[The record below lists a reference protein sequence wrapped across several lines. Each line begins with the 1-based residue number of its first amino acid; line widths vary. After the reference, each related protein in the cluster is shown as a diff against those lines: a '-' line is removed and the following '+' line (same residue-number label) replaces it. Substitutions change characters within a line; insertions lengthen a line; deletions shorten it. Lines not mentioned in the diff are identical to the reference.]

1 MKMKSILSAAIVL
14 GLLAASAACTSDE
27 KKVEEVVAVPEKKA
41 DDHSFEVAKDGK
53 LEFKAEIVYF
63 SFDDA
68 TLTPEGQA
76 RLDAIAAHM
85 KSKTNEKLKV
95 EGHCDDR
102 GSVEYNLALGQRRA
116 ESVRKY
122 LETVGIGNDRLQAV
136 SFGSE
141 KPAVNG
147 QGEEAWSKNRRA
159 EFSFTS

>member
-1 MKMKSILSAAIVL
+1 MKMKLMLSALVALNLFAV
-14 GLLAASAACTSDE
+14 ACTNDD
-27 KKVEEVVAVPEKKA
+27 KKVEEVVAAEKKA
-41 DDHSFEVAKDGK
+41 DDHEFSVDKDGK

-63 SFDDA
+63 AFDDA
-68 TLTPEGQA
+68 SLTPEGMA

-85 KSKTNEKLKV
+85 KTNTKEKLKV

-102 GSVEYNLALGQRRA
+102 GSIEYNLALGQRRA

-122 LETVGIGNDRLQAV
+122 LETVGIGADRLQAV

-141 KPAVNG
+141 KPAVAG

-159 EFSFTS
+159 EFAFAQ